1 MCFSGKNLVDV
12 QGKGLIPMDSLSIG
26 DYVKTADGS
35 FSRVYS
41 FCHIDRKT
49 ESVFLQMFATGLAQP
64 LEIFRDHYL
73 YVGRKLVRAGDVKVS
88 DELDE
93 RSTFTA
99 IKTVKRRGYYN
110 PLTESGDIV
119 AQRVRASNYVHRLEV
134 SSEMQALASHA
145 SLAPLR
151 LICALNFAVCENE
164 TCTADGFSNN
174 ICHFFSVKQMILRM
188 SPTRQWL
195 LLLCLVPGMVVM
207 LVLEKLFLF
216 PCHRVTVLLG
226 GFLLRK
232 FSSKTPKLSKVKTL

>member
-1 MCFSGKNLVDV
+1 MWSSFFYRFFLSNPGDKHHFCWGSPARNAQRALPNADGGGGFRWLMCFSGKNLVDV

-41 FCHIDRKT
+41 FYHIDRKT

-73 YVGRKLVRAGDVKVS
+73 YVGRKLVRAGDVKVG

-119 AQRVRASNYVHRLEV
+119 V
-134 SSEMQALASHA
+134 
-145 SLAPLR
+145 
-151 LICALNFAVCENE
+151 
-164 TCTADGFSNN
+164 
-174 ICHFFSVKQMILRM
+174 
-188 SPTRQWL
+188 
-195 LLLCLVPGMVVM
+195 
-207 LVLEKLFLF
+207 
-216 PCHRVTVLLG
+216 
-226 GFLLRK
+226 
-232 FSSKTPKLSKVKTL
+232 